1 MVVANALREA
11 TEALAVSL
19 QRLFEA
25 CLTAADNANRR
36 VNPDTRALKSFRH
49 LGIDGKL
56 QRLFDKFGIR
66 TRLADEF
73 KSLSKARTCLSHR
86 RGVIGLED
94 CSDVANPRLVLE
106 FCA

>member
-19 QRLFEA
+19 DRLFEA
-25 CLTAADNANRR
+25 CLTVADNANRR
-36 VNPDTRALKSFRH
+36 VNPDTRALKSFKH

-66 TRLADEF
+66 TGLADEF
-73 KSLSKARTCLSHR
+73 QIIKQSQNLS
-86 RGVIGLED
+86 
-94 CSDVANPRLVLE
+94 
-106 FCA
+106 